1 MALDGLGEKLKSLF
15 KPKEDPRFKGQ
26 GRRLGTAEAQSNFSS
41 NTNHPQHGANGVLA
55 ARRPAAFDTG
65 EGPLETHTPLK
76 PPPQPQGPG
85 GRPALVL
92 SRSHRTEDVV
102 LDAAVMANTP
112 TGKEANL
119 VAAHKPPSGISSNL
133 GPAVPSPSHPTSSP
147 GAASPC
153 SPTTAGGGGG
163 GNTMDTQGLEHDL
176 QRSSGG
182 GRGRHSVNS
191 GGGQSLAAPGRGR
204 TQSRAATSNL
214 SSMVSTISTPTAAE
228 KRMGGFRCPAPPTD
242 GAMADYGLAPATSQ
256 AYELQRCLA
265 LVLSS
270 QPLSNSNLSTGSSAS
285 ALAAVIA
292 GTSMPPLAPLLQTPT
307 LVASTAAAAAA
318 PCRSASST
326 EAAEVS
332 AAPSDETAQASLKPV
347 VSSSLSAKSL
357 TPSFTSSEAAA
368 GDVAAA
374 VVAAPAA
381 AAGASE
387 PSGAGGGAAAAAT
400 CTSSSGHQ
408 GTAGPREC
416 CDALLRVL
424 GNVMTK
430 PEDNKFRQIRLSN
443 PRVQETIVRVP
454 GAVEFLEAAGFQMHF
469 SPDDGSETA
478 NHGYLVLPDEIPPT
492 ALAEP
497 FRILSAV
504 MAAHGFVAAVPKPA
518 SVAAGS
524 AGQPSQAPA
533 SQQKQS
539 AVSAGAAGAPSLS
552 ATAAASSVATS
563 SAIER
568 CTQVLL
574 PAAPD
579 TKVPDW
585 FFERTGAEIR
595 EQWAAIIRKREEQER
610 FMTRTMR
617 EVRMQQEAAA
627 AAAAGGA
634 MTGGDIHAAVRVR
647 FPEGVCLQ
655 GQFGASE
662 PVSRVFEWVSGSLR
676 SPALTFELIKPDR
689 RPLETS
695 ATATADKGA
704 GKGATPARASAPR
717 PGRLLTVRDADM
729 MPSILLNLRP
739 TGPEAATLVANNVPL
754 LSDELLRKTKPM

>member
-26 GRRLGTAEAQSNFSS
+26 GRRLGTAEGHSNSSS
-41 NTNHPQHGANGVLA
+41 NPQQPQHGANGVLA

-65 EGPLETHTPLK
+65 AAPPETHTPLK

-133 GPAVPSPSHPTSSP
+133 GPVLPSPSHPASLP
-147 GAASPC
+147 DAASPYG
-153 SPTTAGGGGG
+153 PTTAGGGGG
-163 GNTMDTQGLEHDL
+163 GVRVGTQGLEVDV

-182 GRGRHSVNS
+182 DRGRHSANGS
-191 GGGQSLAAPGRGR
+191 GGGGQPLAAPGRGK

-270 QPLSNSNLSTGSSAS
+270 QPLSNSNLSTVSSAS
-285 ALAAVIA
+285 AMAAVMVA
-292 GTSMPPLAPLLQTPT
+292 GTSMPPLAPPLQTPA
-307 LVASTAAAAAA
+307 LVTSTAGAAAA
-318 PCRSASST
+318 PCRSASFT
-326 EAAEVS
+326 EAAKVS
-332 AAPSDETAQASLKPV
+332 AAPFDETVQASLNPMA
-347 VSSSLSAKSL
+347 SSSLSAKSL
-357 TPSFTSSEAAA
+357 TPSLTSSEVAA
-368 GDVAAA
+368 GDGAAA
-374 VVAAPAA
+374 VVAAPA
-381 AAGASE
+381 GASG
-387 PSGAGGGAAAAAT
+387 PSGAGAGAAAVAT
-400 CTSSSGHQ
+400 CTSNNIPQ

-424 GNVMTK
+424 RNVMTK
-430 PEDNKFRQIRLSN
+430 PEEDKFRQIRLSN

-469 SPDDGSETA
+469 SPDDGSETG
-478 NHGYLVLPDEIPPT
+478 NHGYLVLPDEINPT

-504 MAAHGFVAAVPKPA
+504 MAAHGFAAAPPKPA
-518 SVAAGS
+518 LVAAAS
-524 AGQPSQAPA
+524 PGQPSKAPA
-533 SQQKQS
+533 FQQKQS
-539 AVSAGAAGAPSLS
+539 AASAGTAGATSPTT
-552 ATAAASSVATS
+552 ATASSPATS

-617 EVRMQQEAAA
+617 EVRMQQEIAAA
-627 AAAAGGA
+627 AVAAGGA
-634 MTGGDIHAAVRVR
+634 MTGGDTHAPVATVRVR

-676 SPALTFELIKPDR
+676 SPDLTFELIKPDR

-695 ATATADKGA
+695 AAATADKGA

-717 PGRLLTVRDADM
+717 PGRLLAVRDADM

-739 TGPEAATLVANNVPL
+739 IG
-754 LSDELLRKTKPM
+754 